1 MSGRN
6 GHAKSK
12 PYKHC
17 RAKLKHFLCLED
29 LKIIF
34 CILKCHLMTIANNQK
49 MFLGENNMLC
59 NENVKLASLNSATF
73 KKVFAH
79 NMVVTFKF

>member
-1 MSGRN
+1 
-6 GHAKSK
+6 
-12 PYKHC
+12 
-17 RAKLKHFLCLED
+17 
-29 LKIIF
+29 
-34 CILKCHLMTIANNQK
+34 MTIANNQK